1 MGAGG
6 EVLLALLSVVLAG
19 VVVDELLH
27 GMVVC
32 VPFCC
37 RKPSTHGSRGVSLLV
52 VLRLSVEL
60 EDS

>member
-1 MGAGG
+1 M
-6 EVLLALLSVVLAG
+6 LLALLSVVLAG

>member
-6 EVLLALLSVVLAG
+6 DVLLALLSVVLAA
-19 VVVDELLH
+19 VVVDELLQ
-27 GMVVC
+27 GVVVC

-52 VLRLSVEL
+52 LLRAPVEL
-60 EDS
+60 TGS